1 MRPNSSHDT
10 QTIENLLKTEKKA
23 DIELSNEIWK
33 LKKQNKI
40 FLYIMGSSRDT
51 LVVQNRNKT
60 IHAMSKRKISNSATQ
75 TR

>member
-33 LKKQNKI
+33 LKKQNKN